1 MQPRVG
7 ITYRV
12 DQTNTVWR
20 AGYGRVFLTPYNENL
35 VLASS
40 TGSGGF
46 GGGVLGSVGGAPLTP
61 ARRNHL
67 DVGVHQTTWRG
78 IQIDADYFWKATD
91 GAYAFDV
98 VLKTPLTFPAQFR
111 QSKIDGGLL
120 KATPP

>member
-20 AGYGRVFLTPYNENL
+20 AGYGRIFLTPYNENL

-46 GGGVLGSVGGAPLTP
+46 GGGLLGSVGGAPLTP
-61 ARRNHL
+61 GRRNQF
-67 DVGVHQTTWRG
+67 DVGAQQEIWRG
-78 IQIDADYFWKATD
+78 IQVDAEYFWKITA
-91 GAYAFDV
+91 GAFDFD
-98 VLKTPLTFPAQFR
+98 LILNTPLAFP
-111 QSKIDGGLL
+111 
-120 KATPP
+120 